1 MSALDALFFTTCERV
16 CLPSNVLSST
26 SRRRTF
32 ELVRFVVA
40 MLLAVGLLAGCG
52 DDKPEMPAGARKV
65 TIDAPGGDVDGV
77 EMGDGS
83 VGVVLAHGASTTKEL
98 WYPLMP
104 ALAEAGMHA
113 VALDFGSD
121 RAGETRAAMQ
131 HLRDSGAEKIVLVG
145 SSAGGSA
152 TLQLAS
158 TEDVDA
164 IVTFSVSGGG
174 DSSISEPGLYVAS
187 EGDGDTADNARQLAE
202 RFGGEALVVDG
213 DTHGADLMKPH
224 PEVIDEV
231 VAFIQGATRSG

>member
-1 MSALDALFFTTCERV
+1 
-16 CLPSNVLSST
+16 
-26 SRRRTF
+26 
-32 ELVRFVVA
+32 
-40 MLLAVGLLAGCG
+40 
-52 DDKPEMPAGARKV
+52 
-65 TIDAPGGDVDGV
+65 
-77 EMGDGS
+77 
-83 VGVVLAHGASTTKEL
+83 
-98 WYPLMP
+98 
-104 ALAEAGMHA
+104 MHA

-121 RAGETRAAMQ
+121 HAGETRAAIQ

-187 EGDGDTADNARQLAE
+187 EGDGDTADNARQLSE
-202 RFGGEALVVDG
+202 RFGGKALVVDG

-224 PEVIDEV
+224 PEVIDQV
-231 VAFIQGATRSG
+231 VAFIQGSDDDDEILDESEDERNLHPLRVGGGAKNHISIAYLVSGMLGSAPVRCSIISSNSSASPARNVGRRQPGSPAVRCATSSETDQP